1 MALMGAETEI
11 DDFLIISGYVVSAPE
26 SGNTGENPKTTYTS
40 IDYSMCNKTVY
51 LESLDGKY
59 GFLLETATEE
69 DNIFD
74 RYDKVQLLLNGTKLT
89 GYENPDRYTISGITT
104 SMVVA
109 REAGTASSVPVKEK
123 YIADLDDTDLYTF
136 VTLKECEFPVRKGR

>member
-89 GYENPDRYTISGITT
+89 GYEIPTAIPF
-104 SMVVA
+104 
-109 REAGTASSVPVKEK
+109 RELRPRWSWPVKR
-123 YIADLDDTDLYTF
+123 ARRRL
-136 VTLKECEFPVRKGR
+136 FP